1 MIALVL
7 KTRGCN
13 SSVGSNPTPSSMW
26 RDARVGLSGLFAKQL
41 YRKVPEVQILLS
53 PPTFIRGVPD
63 SLRRLDRLN
72 GLGTKLR
79 ELLPRL
85 GPTFRQ

>member
-1 MIALVL
+1 
-7 KTRGCN
+7 
-13 SSVGSNPTPSSMW
+13 
-26 RDARVGLSGLFAKQL
+26 
-41 YRKVPEVQILLS
+41 
-53 PPTFIRGVPD
+53 VPD